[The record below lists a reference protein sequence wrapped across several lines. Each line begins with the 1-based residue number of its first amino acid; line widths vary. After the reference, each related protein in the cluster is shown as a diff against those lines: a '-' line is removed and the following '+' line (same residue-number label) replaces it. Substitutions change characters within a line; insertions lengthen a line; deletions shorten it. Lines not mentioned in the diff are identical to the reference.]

1 MTGIG
6 EGDSEPGGL
15 ANNTNDN
22 IGITV
27 GDIKQ
32 HGPVD
37 TALVNLG
44 GVVNISGSVYIG
56 TSQWGSRVCC
66 SPD

>member
-1 MTGIG
+1 
-6 EGDSEPGGL
+6 
-15 ANNTNDN
+15 
-22 IGITV
+22 V

-56 TSQWGSRVCC
+56 TS
-66 SPD
+66 